1 MTTEAISK
9 LPDIQNQHDL
19 REIPIDRVGIT
30 NVYFP
35 IKVRLKTEGDDKPSY
50 RQVSAHTKLFVGLPK
65 EYKGINMSRF
75 MESLVEFEGHTISA
89 QSMPKL
95 LDLLRS
101 KLKSH
106 DAYARFEFDYYV
118 DRKAPVSKKV
128 APQRYRCAF
137 TGVKKNGTYDF
148 IMEVNVVAAS
158 LCPCS
163 REMSLLKGLDLKD
176 FKVAAQ
182 CPVNG
187 TDPSTLT
194 DISSELL
201 TKAQKS
207 NISIQVGMG
216 AHNQRS
222 NIRVEIISEPGEI
235 IWLEDVIDLVEAQ
248 ASAPVYPILK
258 RPDEKYVTEQA
269 YNNAKFSED
278 ITRDVQIALEKVPH
292 VQAWALRVYNEESIH
307 PYDVSCYQKSE
318 NWKY

>member
-1 MTTEAISK
+1 MSEKT
-9 LPDIQNQHDL
+9 LPDFQNQEDL
-19 REIPIDRVGIT
+19 RNIAIDRVGIT

-35 IKVRLKTEGDDKPSY
+35 IKVRLKGGDKHQY
-50 RQVSAHTKLFVGLPK
+50 RPVSALTKLFVGLPK

-75 MESLVEFEGHTISA
+75 MECLMEFNQHTISA

-101 KLKSH
+101 KLKSK

-128 APQRYRCAF
+128 APQKYRCAF
-137 TGVKKNGTYDF
+137 TGIKKNGAYDF

-163 REMSLLKGLDLKD
+163 KGMSLLDELDWQD
-176 FKVAAQ
+176 FEW
-182 CPVNG
+182 NLG
-187 TDPSTLT
+187 TKEEDP
-194 DISSELL
+194 ERYYENL
-201 TKAQKS
+201 TKKIFVDVSHIEVAQ
-207 NISIQVGMG
+207 QVGMG

-222 NIRVEIISEPGEI
+222 NIRVNLLCAPGEI
-235 IWLEDVIDLVEAQ
+235 VWIEDIIDLVEAQ

-258 RPDEKYVTEQA
+258 RADEKFVTEQA
-269 YNNAKFSED
+269 YKNAKFSED
-278 ITRDVQIALEKVPH
+278 ITRDVQIALEGLDN
-292 VQAWALRVYNEESIH
+292 VQEWALRVYNEESIH
-307 PYDVSCYQKSE
+307 AFDVACYQQSK